1 MRSRFS
7 GLAYTNLAA
16 RQRVLQFLK
25 MCVVQSLAYL
35 CRITLT
41 QMGDLVQCAG
51 TLLALLYR
59 RLLFSIAKVWH
70 DEIRDKNN
78 MLAGRILIV
87 PIRRNVLSLVVVVV
101 MLRQVS
107 LWVALWNAFS
117 VECMKTA
124 ASCKQTPL
132 SNVLRSLSH
141 FLSEAHPPSAVAAF
155 FALSLYPN
163 VLFWLELP
171 SGYADMGVVGHN
183 THEVLSNFSR
193 LC

>member
-1 MRSRFS
+1 M
-7 GLAYTNLAA
+7 
-16 RQRVLQFLK
+16 
-25 MCVVQSLAYL
+25 
-35 CRITLT
+35 
-41 QMGDLVQCAG
+41 QCAG

-87 PIRRNVLSLVVVVV
+87 PIRGNVLKKLIHLSLVVVV

-107 LWVALWNAFS
+107 LWVAVWNAFS
-117 VECMKTA
+117 VECSKTA

-141 FLSEAHPPSAVAAF
+141 FLSEAHPLF

-193 LC
+193 LCREGPERSSCMSFMAAPVRNILPEDSDARGVISVKMPGFCRICLSK

>member
-1 MRSRFS
+1 
-7 GLAYTNLAA
+7 
-16 RQRVLQFLK
+16 
-25 MCVVQSLAYL
+25 
-35 CRITLT
+35 
-41 QMGDLVQCAG
+41 MGDLVQCAG

-87 PIRRNVLSLVVVVV
+87 PIRRNILKKLIHLSLVAVVV

-107 LWVALWNAFS
+107 LCVAVWNAFS

-141 FLSEAHPPSAVAAF
+141 FLSEAHPLSSVVAF
-155 FALSLYPN
+155 FALSL
-163 VLFWLELP
+163 
-171 SGYADMGVVGHN
+171 
-183 THEVLSNFSR
+183 
-193 LC
+193 

>member
-1 MRSRFS
+1 
-7 GLAYTNLAA
+7 
-16 RQRVLQFLK
+16 
-25 MCVVQSLAYL
+25 
-35 CRITLT
+35 
-41 QMGDLVQCAG
+41 MGDLVQCAG

-87 PIRRNVLSLVVVVV
+87 PIRRNILKKLIHLSLVVVVV

-117 VECMKTA
+117 VEWMKTA

-141 FLSEAHPPSAVAAF
+141 FLSEAHPLSAVAAF

-163 VLFWLELP
+163 VLFWLNYPLGMQIWGLLGTVLTKCYRIFRDSAEKDQSAAAACPLWQLQLEIYCPRTAMHAEL
-171 SGYADMGVVGHN
+171 Y
-183 THEVLSNFSR
+183 R
-193 LC
+193 

>member
-1 MRSRFS
+1 M
-7 GLAYTNLAA
+7 
-16 RQRVLQFLK
+16 
-25 MCVVQSLAYL
+25 
-35 CRITLT
+35 
-41 QMGDLVQCAG
+41 QCAG

-87 PIRRNVLSLVVVVV
+87 PIRRTILRKLIHLSLVAVVV

-132 SNVLRSLSH
+132 SNILCSLSH
-141 FLSEAHPPSAVAAF
+141 FLSEAHPLSAVAAF
-155 FALSLYPN
+155 FALSL
-163 VLFWLELP
+163 
-171 SGYADMGVVGHN
+171 
-183 THEVLSNFSR
+183 
-193 LC
+193 

>member
-1 MRSRFS
+1 
-7 GLAYTNLAA
+7 
-16 RQRVLQFLK
+16 
-25 MCVVQSLAYL
+25 
-35 CRITLT
+35 
-41 QMGDLVQCAG
+41 MGDLVQCAG
-51 TLLALLYR
+51 TLFALLYR

-171 SGYADMGVVGHN
+171 SGYADMGVVGHS

>member
-1 MRSRFS
+1 
-7 GLAYTNLAA
+7 
-16 RQRVLQFLK
+16 
-25 MCVVQSLAYL
+25 
-35 CRITLT
+35 
-41 QMGDLVQCAG
+41 MGDLVQCAG

-87 PIRRNVLSLVVVVV
+87 PIRGNALKKLIYLSLVAVVV

-141 FLSEAHPPSAVAAF
+141 FLSEAVAAF

-171 SGYADMGVVGHN
+171 SGYADMGVVGHS

>member
-1 MRSRFS
+1 
-7 GLAYTNLAA
+7 
-16 RQRVLQFLK
+16 
-25 MCVVQSLAYL
+25 
-35 CRITLT
+35 
-41 QMGDLVQCAG
+41 MGDLVQCAG

-87 PIRRNVLSLVVVVV
+87 PIRRNVLKKLIYLSLVAVVV

-132 SNVLRSLSH
+132 SNILRSLSH
-141 FLSEAHPPSAVAAF
+141 FLSEAHPLSAVVAF

-171 SGYADMGVVGHN
+171 SGYADMGVVGHS